1 MPGVNESSERL
12 LDMYVGKLL
21 TVGNSSLKK
30 KTVNNYTWVK
40 VVGGRMVERALMDYM
55 LITKRII
62 GRVKDIHV
70 FRSEAP
76 GIMSDNFL
84 VESKMIVGKEWGNR
98 VKVCRREGSNGRR
111 AENAREKAGV
121 QGEARNSL

>member
-84 VESKMIVGKEWGNR
+84 GIRRSFGK
-98 VKVCRREGSNGRR
+98 S
-111 AENAREKAGV
+111 
-121 QGEARNSL
+121 